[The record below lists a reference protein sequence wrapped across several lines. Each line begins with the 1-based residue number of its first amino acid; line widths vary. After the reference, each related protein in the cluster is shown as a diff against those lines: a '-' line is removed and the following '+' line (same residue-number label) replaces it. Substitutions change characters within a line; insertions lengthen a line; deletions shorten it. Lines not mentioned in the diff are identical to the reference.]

1 MTQSF
6 KFHTVS
12 HLVLAAAMVL
22 AGGNILRAQCCAAGN
37 PISGDGSAGG
47 TAKNV
52 LETSFYYQHSYSD
65 TYYKGT
71 SKSDYKYIDYS
82 YYDFTSFKMDYGL
95 SKRLKVGA
103 ELGYFFSKA
112 QVFNFGYDRNAHG
125 LGDLIL
131 GIQYYAYRN
140 SKRSIDIF
148 PSLDITFPVGK
159 FDQMSGVVVLP
170 IDLQPSSGSFKYKA
184 GLLVSKRYLEDKL
197 AFFLSG
203 SAEFSQRIN
212 TDRTN
217 YKYGNLYQASFYGS
231 YKILTKLTGAIQF
244 RGQFR
249 AKASDSNRETLHSTG
264 GKFLFISPQARVN
277 FLRSWNLTVVF
288 DYPVYK
294 NTNGTQLTNKYAFSI
309 RIAKIH
315 NFSKGKMKIKEPG
328 E

>member
-1 MTQSF
+1 MTFNFRFSNVLHFALVAVLFLSAQS
-6 KFHTVS
+6 
-12 HLVLAAAMVL
+12 L
-22 AGGNILRAQCCAAGN
+22 IQAQCCAAGN

-47 TAKNV
+47 TAKHV
-52 LETSFYYQHSYSD
+52 LETSIYYQHSYSD
-65 TYYKGT
+65 TYFKGT

-82 YYDFTSFKMDYGL
+82 YFDFTSIKVDYGL
-95 SKRLKVGA
+95 TKRIKVGA

-131 GIQYYAYRN
+131 GLQYYAYRN
-140 SKRSIDIF
+140 SRRNMDIF
-148 PSLDITFPVGK
+148 PTFDLTLPIGK

-184 GLLVSKRYLEDKL
+184 GLLVSKRYMEDKL

-231 YKILTKLTGAIQF
+231 YKILRKLTGALQV

-249 AKASDSNRETLHSTG
+249 DKASDSNRETLHSTG
-264 GKFLFISPQARVN
+264 GKFLFISPQVRFN
-277 FLRSWNLTVVF
+277 FLRTWNITAVF

-294 NTNGTQLTNKYAFSI
+294 NTNGTQLTNKYAFSL
-309 RIAKIH
+309 RLAKIF
-315 NFSKGKMKIKEPG
+315 NFSKAKIDVKDIG